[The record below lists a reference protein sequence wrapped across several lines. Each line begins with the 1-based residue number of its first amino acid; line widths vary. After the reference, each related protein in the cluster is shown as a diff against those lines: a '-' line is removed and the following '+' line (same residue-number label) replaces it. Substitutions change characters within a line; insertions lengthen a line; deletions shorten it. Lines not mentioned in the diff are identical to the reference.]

1 MKNMKLADAIEQT
14 GKVYADMLK
23 TVADELRNCWV
34 VNQLDSAKYLTDNEF
49 EQMQG
54 LIRKVELLKEAKNE
68 PIHDNSDRKI

>member
-14 GKVYADMLK
+14 GKVYAEMLK

-34 VNQLDSAKYLTDNEF
+34 VNQHDSAKYLTDNEF

-54 LIRKVELLKEAKNE
+54 LIKKVELLMENEASSN
-68 PIHDNSDRKI
+68 

>member
-14 GKVYADMLK
+14 GKVYAEMLK

-34 VNQLDSAKYLTDNEF
+34 VNQLDSAKHLTDNEF

-54 LIRKVELLKEAKNE
+54 LIRKVELLKEVKNE